1 MSDVLFIKT
10 SSLGDVIH
18 HMPALTEAK
27 RYRPDTRFGWV
38 VEEPFA
44 PLVALHPAVDE
55 VISVAWRRWRR
66 TLHRAATWHE
76 IAHSLQHVRAR
87 RYDQIIDTQGLFRS
101 ALIARSARGTRHG
114 YDMNSIREPA
124 AALFYDVQYRVARDQ
139 HAIARNRAL
148 TGLALGYT
156 PNGAIEFGLNRAKL
170 TGISHKPYAVLLH
183 ATARREKEWP
193 QERWVEVGRALA
205 VRELD
210 VVLPWGTES
219 ERIRSE
225 RIAAQIAG
233 ALVPERRP
241 LDETTRMIAG
251 AALVVGVD
259 TGLLHLAAA
268 LTVPLVAIFVGSEP
282 GLTGPMGPGPIAI
295 VGGNGAAPQAAEIT
309 AAAELMM
316 SEATRN

>member
-27 RYRPDTRFGWV
+27 RYRPDTRFRWV

-55 VISVAWRRWRR
+55 VIPVAWRRWRR
-66 TLHRAATWHE
+66 TLHRAATWYE
-76 IAHSLQHVRAR
+76 IAHSWRHVRAC

-101 ALIARSARGTRHG
+101 ALIARSARGKRHG
-114 YDMNSIREPA
+114 YDLNSIREPA
-124 AALFYDVQYRVARDQ
+124 AALFYDVHYRVARDQ

-148 TGLALGYT
+148 TGLALGYK
-156 PNGAIEFGLNRAKL
+156 PNGAIDFGLDRAKL
-170 TGISHKPYAVLLH
+170 AGISHKSYAVLLH

-205 VRELD
+205 ARGLD
-210 VVLPWGTES
+210 VVLPWGTDS
-219 ERIRSE
+219 ERMRSE
-225 RIAAQIAG
+225 RIAAQIPG
-233 ALVPERRP
+233 ARVPERRP

-251 AALVVGVD
+251 AALAVGVD

-268 LTVPLVAIFVGSEP
+268 LTVRLVAIFVGSEP

-295 VGGNGAAPQAAEIT
+295 VGGNGAAPQAAVVI
-309 AAAELMM
+309 AAAENLM
-316 SEATRN
+316 TDDH

>member
-1 MSDVLFIKT
+1 MPDVLFIKT

-44 PLVALHPAVDE
+44 PLVALHPAIDE
-55 VISVAWRRWRR
+55 VIPVAWRRWRR
-66 TLHRAATWHE
+66 SLHRAVTWHE
-76 IAHSLQHVRAR
+76 IAHSLRHIRAR
-87 RYDQIIDTQGLFRS
+87 EYHQIIDTQGLFRS
-101 ALIARSARGTRHG
+101 GLIARSARGKRHG

-124 AALFYDVQYRVARDQ
+124 AALFYDAHYRVGRNQ

-156 PNGAIEFGLNRAKL
+156 PNGAIDFGLDRAKL

-205 VRELD
+205 ARGLD
-210 VVLPWGTES
+210 LVLPWGTES
-219 ERIRSE
+219 ERIRGE
-225 RIAAQIAG
+225 RIAAQIPG

-241 LDETTRMIAG
+241 LDETTRMIGG

-268 LTVPLVAIFVGSEP
+268 LTVPLVAIFVGGEP

-295 VGGNGAAPQAAEIT
+295 VGGNGAAPQAAVVI
-309 AAAELMM
+309 AAAENLM
-316 SEATRN
+316 TDDH